1 MTEQQKIL
9 GDQVLII
16 ASRVRRCVLEGEQ
29 EIKQAIDDSWSSE
42 QKTMLLTELAE
53 ALMSGTSKEN
63 IINQLNLPDSIVER
77 LDKYDI
83 YDWEVR
89 NNEL

>member
-9 GDQVLII
+9 GDKILNI

-29 EIKQAIDDSWSSE
+29 EIKQAINDSGVPES
-42 QKTMLLTELAE
+42 KTMLLTELAE
-53 ALMSGTSKEN
+53 ALVGGTSKEN
-63 IINQLNLPDSIVER
+63 IISRLNLPDSIVER

-89 NNEL
+89 SNG